1 MPMKSHHFVTTAVA
15 ASLLASSAIGQATF
29 ADDFNRADTQLNTDA
44 AISIGADYELVQLD
58 ESQSAPTV
66 GIRSNRVTMGQL
78 SANAIAPAL
87 IYKGLTLPDTSVGG
101 SFTVSGNITTQNF
114 AVDTHLYGLIF
125 NRQDDGSFYAARI
138 NTAHSSTTVLQFIK
152 ISQGRLPEQ
161 SVASIVNSQPL
172 APNATYRLTVSSAA
186 PGEFSYE
193 LTGENLDD
201 GGTLS
206 GNVNDT
212 TLPLIGG
219 YGGFYNNYGNSGSSF
234 DDLSITVV
242 SEP

>member
-1 MPMKSHHFVTTAVA
+1 MKPHHFVTTAVA
-15 ASLLASSAIGQATF
+15 ACLFASSAMGQTF
-29 ADDFNRADTQLNTDA
+29 TDDFNRADAPLNTDA

-66 GIRSNRVTMGQL
+66 GIRSNQVIMDQL
-78 SANAIAPAL
+78 SANAIAPGL

-138 NTAHSSTTVLQFIK
+138 RTGDSSNMVLQFIK
-152 ISQGRLPEQ
+152 VSQGRLPEQ
-161 SVASIVNSQPL
+161 SFASVVNSQPL
-172 APNATYRLTVSSAA
+172 APDATYRLTVSSAA
-186 PGEFSYE
+186 PGEFTYE

-212 TLPLIGG
+212 TVPLIGG
-219 YGGFYNNYGNSGSSF
+219 YAGFYSNYGTSGSSF